1 MMLELLDWTQDWRNP
16 IVMIDAGIL
25 LAALLSAWLVTKLL
39 GQDAPKDSILFGER
53 QFDGLLFPLIAL
65 VIVFIAHHG
74 LKGFQDAVFLRT
86 AIYVLSL
93 MSGFRLI
100 ARVLLVAYPESMWV
114 RLVERLIAWTGWII
128 GLLWIT
134 GLLPRVLNELQSIEL
149 NFGKTKLDMRTLF
162 EGLLSIVVM
171 IVFTLWL
178 SYLIEK
184 KVLNKAVDDLS
195 LRKVSSSLI
204 RIALLVLGT
213 LFSLSAV
220 GVDLTV
226 LSVMGGM
233 LGVGLGFGLQ
243 NISANYVSG
252 FLILFERSLKIGDH
266 VKIDECEGIVKDIR
280 TRFTVIED
288 ISGSETVVPNEMI
301 ITTQITNLSRS
312 QSRTRIA
319 IDVLAD
325 QDESIDGLQEI
336 LQKACMSCE
345 AFLEN
350 PPPRVY
356 LIGLE
361 DEGLRFQ
368 VEAWTLNIPQEL
380 SAVRSQL
387 NINLVNALSAS
398 GQDLRK
404 LRLVQPSMPIS
415 FTTAANQRIK

>member
-1 MMLELLDWTQDWRNP
+1 MMLELLNWTQDWRNP
-16 IVMIDAGIL
+16 IVMMDAAIL
-25 LAALLSAWLVTKLL
+25 LGALITAWLVTKLL
-39 GQDAPKDSILFGER
+39 GKDAPKDSILFGER

-65 VIVFIAHHG
+65 GIVFIAHHG
-74 LKGFQDAVFLRT
+74 LKGYQEAVFLRT

-100 ARVLLVAYPESMWV
+100 ARVLLVAYPSSMWV
-114 RLVERLIAWTGWII
+114 RLVERLVAWTGWII

-149 NFGKTKLDMRTLF
+149 NFGKSKLDMRTLF
-162 EGLLSIVVM
+162 EGILSIVVM
-171 IVFTLWL
+171 IVITLWL
-178 SYLIEK
+178 SYLIER

-195 LRKVSSSLI
+195 LRKVSSSII
-204 RIALLVLGT
+204 RIALLLLGT

-226 LSVMGGM
+226 LSFMGGM

-266 VKIDECEGIVKDIR
+266 VKINECEGIVKDIR
-280 TRFTVIED
+280 TRFTVIEE
-288 ISGSETVVPNEMI
+288 ITGNETVVPNEMI

-312 QSRTRIA
+312 QPRTHIA

-325 QDESIDGLQEI
+325 PDESIESLQEI
-336 LQKACMSCE
+336 LQKAAVSCD
-345 AFLEN
+345 ALLPN
-350 PPPRVY
+350 PSPRVY

-361 DEGLRFQ
+361 EEGLRFQ
-368 VEAWTLNIPQEL
+368 VAAWTLNNPQEL
-380 SAVRSQL
+380 SSVRSQL
-387 NINLVNALSAS
+387 NIKLVNALSSS
-398 GQDLRK
+398 GKNLRK
-404 LRLVQPSMPIS
+404 IRLVQPTVVVSLS
-415 FTTAANQRIK
+415 SHGNQAVK

>member
-1 MMLELLDWTQDWRNP
+1 
-16 IVMIDAGIL
+16 
-25 LAALLSAWLVTKLL
+25 
-39 GQDAPKDSILFGER
+39 
-53 QFDGLLFPLIAL
+53 
-65 VIVFIAHHG
+65 
-74 LKGFQDAVFLRT
+74 
-86 AIYVLSL
+86 
-93 MSGFRLI
+93 
-100 ARVLLVAYPESMWV
+100 MWV

-149 NFGKTKLDMRTLF
+149 NFGKSKLDMRTLF

-178 SYLIEK
+178 SYLIER

-301 ITTQITNLSRS
+301 ISTQITNLSRS
-312 QSRTRIA
+312 ESRTRIA

-336 LQKACMSCE
+336 LQKAALSCE
-345 AFLEN
+345 TLLQS

-387 NINLVNALSAS
+387 NIKLVNALSAS
-398 GQDLRK
+398 GKDLRK

-415 FTTAANQRIK
+415 FATATTQRIK

>member
-1 MMLELLDWTQDWRNP
+1 MMLELLNWTQDWRNP
-16 IVMIDAGIL
+16 IVMMDAAIL
-25 LAALLSAWLVTKLL
+25 LGALITAWLVTKFL
-39 GQDAPKDSILFGER
+39 GKDAPKDSILFGER

-65 VIVFIAHHG
+65 GIVFIAHHG
-74 LKGFQDAVFLRT
+74 LKGYQEAIFLRT

-100 ARVLLVAYPESMWV
+100 ARVLLVAYPSSMWV
-114 RLVERLIAWTGWII
+114 RLVERLVAWTGWII

-149 NFGKTKLDMRTLF
+149 NFGKSKLDMRTLF
-162 EGLLSIVVM
+162 EGVLSIVVM
-171 IVFTLWL
+171 IVITLWL
-178 SYLIEK
+178 SYLIER

-195 LRKVSSSLI
+195 LRKVSSSII

-288 ISGSETVVPNEMI
+288 ITGSETVVPNEMI

-325 QDESIDGLQEI
+325 PDESIEGLKEI
-336 LQKACMSCE
+336 LHKATVSCD
-345 AFLEN
+345 ALL
-350 PPPRVY
+350 PKPSPRVY

-361 DEGLRFQ
+361 EEGLRFQ
-368 VEAWTLNIPQEL
+368 VEAWTLNNPQEL
-380 SAVRSQL
+380 SSVRSQL
-387 NINLVNALSAS
+387 NIKLVNALISS
-398 GQDLRK
+398 GKNLRK
-404 LRLVQPSMPIS
+404 IRLVQPTVLVSLS
-415 FTTAANQRIK
+415 TTGNQRAT

>member
-1 MMLELLDWTQDWRNP
+1 MMLELLGWIQDWRNP
-16 IVMIDAGIL
+16 LVMADAAIL
-25 LAALLSAWLVTKLL
+25 FTSLLVAWLVTKFL

-53 QFDGLLFPLIAL
+53 QFDGLLFPLFAL

-74 LKGFQDAVFLRT
+74 LKGHQEAVLLRT
-86 AIYVLSL
+86 AIYVLLL
-93 MSGFRLI
+93 MSAFRLI

-114 RLVERLIAWTGWII
+114 RLVERFVAWTGWII

-149 NFGKTKLDMRTLF
+149 TFGKSKLDMRTMF

-171 IVFTLWL
+171 IVITLWL
-178 SYLIEK
+178 SYLIER

-204 RIALLVLGT
+204 RISLLVLGT

-220 GVDLTV
+220 GLDLTV

-266 VKIDECEGIVKDIR
+266 VKIDACEGIVKDIR
-280 TRFTVIED
+280 TRFTLIQDMAGNE
-288 ISGSETVVPNEMI
+288 IVVPNEMI

-319 IDVLAD
+319 IQIWVDPK
-325 QDESIDGLQEI
+325 ESIESFQQMLQTAAE
-336 LQKACMSCE
+336 QCE
-345 AFLEN
+345 ELLPT

-356 LIGLE
+356 LLGLE
-361 DEGLRFQ
+361 QEGLKFQ
-368 VEAWTLNIPQEL
+368 VEAWTLNVPQKL
-380 SAVRSQL
+380 ASVRSQL
-387 NINLVNALSAS
+387 NMQLVHALSAS
-398 GQDLRK
+398 GKDLYK
-404 LRLVQPSMPIS
+404 IRLG
-415 FTTAANQRIK
+415 

>member
-1 MMLELLDWTQDWRNP
+1 MMLELLNWTQDWRNP
-16 IVMIDAGIL
+16 IVMMDAAIL
-25 LAALLSAWLVTKLL
+25 LGALVTAWLVTKLL
-39 GQDAPKDSILFGER
+39 GKDAPKDSILFGER

-65 VIVFIAHHG
+65 GIVFIAHHG
-74 LKGFQDAVFLRT
+74 LKGYQEAIFLRT

-100 ARVLLVAYPESMWV
+100 ARVLLVAYPSSMWV
-114 RLVERLIAWTGWII
+114 RLVERLVAWTGWII

-149 NFGKTKLDMRTLF
+149 NFGKSKLDMRTLF
-162 EGLLSIVVM
+162 EGVLSIVVM
-171 IVFTLWL
+171 IVITLWL
-178 SYLIEK
+178 SYLIER

-195 LRKVSSSLI
+195 LRKVSSSII

-288 ISGSETVVPNEMI
+288 ITGSETVVPNEMI

-312 QSRTRIA
+312 KSRTRIA

-325 QDESIDGLQEI
+325 PDESIEGLQEI
-336 LQKACMSCE
+336 LHKATVSCD
-345 AFLEN
+345 ALLSK
-350 PPPRVY
+350 PSPRVY

-361 DEGLRFQ
+361 EEGLRFQ
-368 VEAWTLNIPQEL
+368 VEAWTLNNPQEL
-380 SAVRSQL
+380 SSVRSQL
-387 NINLVNALSAS
+387 NIKLVNALSSS
-398 GQDLRK
+398 GKNLRK
-404 LRLVQPSMPIS
+404 IRLVQPTVVVSLS
-415 FTTAANQRIK
+415 AHGNQTVN

>member
-1 MMLELLDWTQDWRNP
+1 
-16 IVMIDAGIL
+16 
-25 LAALLSAWLVTKLL
+25 
-39 GQDAPKDSILFGER
+39 
-53 QFDGLLFPLIAL
+53 
-65 VIVFIAHHG
+65 
-74 LKGFQDAVFLRT
+74 
-86 AIYVLSL
+86 
-93 MSGFRLI
+93 
-100 ARVLLVAYPESMWV
+100 
-114 RLVERLIAWTGWII
+114 VERLIAWTGWII

-288 ISGSETVVPNEMI
+288 ISGSETVVPN
-301 ITTQITNLSRS
+301 LSRS
-312 QSRTRIA
+312 ESRTRIA

-336 LQKACMSCE
+336 LQKAALSCE
-345 AFLEN
+345 TLLQS

-398 GQDLRK
+398 GKDLRK

-415 FTTAANQRIK
+415 FATAGNHRIK

>member
-1 MMLELLDWTQDWRNP
+1 MMLELLNWTQDWRNP
-16 IVMIDAGIL
+16 VVMLDAGIL
-25 LAALLSAWLVTKLL
+25 LAALLSAWLITKFL
-39 GQDAPKDSILFGER
+39 GRDAPKDSILFGER
-53 QFDGLLFPLIAL
+53 QFDGLLFPLLAL
-65 VIVFIAHHG
+65 GIIFIAHHG
-74 LKGFQDAVFLRT
+74 IKGFQEAVFLRT
-86 AIYVLSL
+86 AVYVLSL
-93 MSGFRLI
+93 MSGFRLV

-114 RLVERLIAWTGWII
+114 RLVERLVAWTGWII

-149 NFGKTKLDMRTLF
+149 NFGKSKLDMRTLF
-162 EGLLSIVVM
+162 EGMLSIVVM
-171 IVFTLWL
+171 IVITLWL
-178 SYLIEK
+178 SYLIER

-204 RIALLVLGT
+204 RIVLLVLGT

-266 VKIDECEGIVKDIR
+266 VLIEECEGIVKDIR
-280 TRFTVIED
+280 TRFTVIQD
-288 ISGSETVVPNEMI
+288 ITGSETVVPNEML

-325 QDESIDGLQEI
+325 SDESIDDMLAI
-336 LQKACMSCE
+336 LEKATLNCE
-345 AFLEN
+345 SLLHKPA
-350 PPPRVY
+350 PRVY

-361 DEGLRFQ
+361 EEGLRFQ
-368 VEAWTLNIPQEL
+368 VEAWTLNNPQEL
-380 SAVRSQL
+380 SSVRSKL
-387 NINLVNALSAS
+387 NIQLVTALKTS
-398 GQDLRK
+398 GKDLNK
-404 LRLVQPSMPIS
+404 IRLVQPTVVVSL
-415 FTTAANQRIK
+415 TAAGNQRVK

>member
-1 MMLELLDWTQDWRNP
+1 MMLELLNWTQDWRNP
-16 IVMIDAGIL
+16 IVMMDAAIL
-25 LAALLSAWLVTKLL
+25 LGALITAWLVTKFL
-39 GQDAPKDSILFGER
+39 GKDAPKDSILFGER

-65 VIVFIAHHG
+65 GIVFIAHHG
-74 LKGFQDAVFLRT
+74 LKGYQEAVFLRT

-100 ARVLLVAYPESMWV
+100 ARVLLVAYPSSMWV
-114 RLVERLIAWTGWII
+114 RLVERLVAWTGWII

-149 NFGKTKLDMRTLF
+149 NFGKSKLDMRTLF
-162 EGLLSIVVM
+162 EGILSIVVM
-171 IVFTLWL
+171 IVITLWL
-178 SYLIEK
+178 SYLIER

-195 LRKVSSSLI
+195 LRKVSSSII

-288 ISGSETVVPNEMI
+288 ITGSETVVPNEMI

-312 QSRTRIA
+312 KSRSRIA

-325 QDESIDGLQEI
+325 PDESIEGLQEI
-336 LQKACMSCE
+336 LNKATVSCD
-345 AFLEN
+345 ALLPN
-350 PPPRVY
+350 PTPRVY

-361 DEGLRFQ
+361 EEGLRFQ
-368 VEAWTLNIPQEL
+368 VEAWTLNNPQEL
-380 SAVRSQL
+380 SSVRSQL
-387 NINLVNALSAS
+387 NIKLVNALSAS
-398 GQDLRK
+398 GKNLRK
-404 LRLVQPSMPIS
+404 IRLVQPTVVVSLS
-415 FTTAANQRIK
+415 SHGNQRVS

>member
-1 MMLELLDWTQDWRNP
+1 
-16 IVMIDAGIL
+16 
-25 LAALLSAWLVTKLL
+25 
-39 GQDAPKDSILFGER
+39 
-53 QFDGLLFPLIAL
+53 
-65 VIVFIAHHG
+65 
-74 LKGFQDAVFLRT
+74 
-86 AIYVLSL
+86 
-93 MSGFRLI
+93 
-100 ARVLLVAYPESMWV
+100 
-114 RLVERLIAWTGWII
+114 
-128 GLLWIT
+128 
-134 GLLPRVLNELQSIEL
+134 
-149 NFGKTKLDMRTLF
+149 
-162 EGLLSIVVM
+162 LLSIVVM

-178 SYLIEK
+178 SYLIER

-195 LRKVSSSLI
+195 LRKVSSNLI
-204 RIALLVLGT
+204 RIALLVIGT

-301 ITTQITNLSRS
+301 ISTQITNLSRS
-312 QSRTRIA
+312 ESRTLIA
-319 IDVLAD
+319 IDVIAD

-336 LQKACMSCE
+336 LQKAALSCE
-345 AFLEN
+345 TLLQN
-350 PPPRVY
+350 PPPQVY

-361 DEGLRFQ
+361 EEGLRFQ
-368 VEAWTLNIPQEL
+368 VEAWALNIPQEL

-398 GQDLRK
+398 GKDLRK

-415 FTTAANQRIK
+415 FATAANQRIK

>member
-1 MMLELLDWTQDWRNP
+1 
-16 IVMIDAGIL
+16 
-25 LAALLSAWLVTKLL
+25 
-39 GQDAPKDSILFGER
+39 LFGER

-65 VIVFIAHHG
+65 GIVFIAHHG
-74 LKGFQDAVFLRT
+74 LKGYQEAVFLRT

-149 NFGKTKLDMRTLF
+149 NFGKSKLDMRTLF
-162 EGLLSIVVM
+162 EGMLSIVVM
-171 IVFTLWL
+171 IVITLWL
-178 SYLIEK
+178 SYLIER

-204 RIALLVLGT
+204 RISLLVLGT

-288 ISGSETVVPNEMI
+288 IAGSEIVVPNEMI

-312 QSRTRIA
+312 QARTQIA

-325 QDESIDGLQEI
+325 PEESIEHLQQI
-336 LQKACMSCE
+336 LQTAATNCQELLKK
-345 AFLEN
+345 

-361 DEGLRFQ
+361 EEGLRFQ
-368 VEAWTLNIPQEL
+368 VEAWTLNNPQEL
-380 SAVRSQL
+380 SSVRSQL
-387 NINLVNALSAS
+387 NVKLVNALSAS
-398 GQDLRK
+398 GKDLHK
-404 LRLVQPSMPIS
+404 IRLVQPSVVVS
-415 FTTAANQRIK
+415 LSTAGSQRVK